1 MHPTFVPSTFKIEI
15 MKKSILF
22 IVAMVFSTTFVTAQ
36 EFIYFGAKGGVN
48 FANITG
54 DDFDTESRTSFN
66 VGLVAEIPVAERF
79 SIQPEVF
86 YSAQGFD
93 LAEIDQ
99 DNVFDID
106 DNIEYQLDY
115 INVPILAKI
124 YFTDG
129 LSIQAGPSFNF
140 KVNEEVDTMPTE
152 DGGDTD
158 VADYSEVKD
167 FEFGGAVGLEYKF
180 DGGFFVQGR
189 YSHGFTKLIDDVDA
203 HNSVI
208 QAGIGFMF

>member
-1 MHPTFVPSTFKIEI
+1 
-15 MKKSILF
+15 MKKSILVLAL
-22 IVAMVFSTTFVTAQ
+22 IVFSTSITTAQ
-36 EFIYFGAKGGVN
+36 EFVQFGAKGGVN

-54 DDFDTESRTSFN
+54 DDFDTESRTGFN

-115 INVPILAKI
+115 INVPVLAKV
-124 YFTDG
+124 YLTDG

-158 VADYSEVKD
+158 LGDYSEVKD

-180 DGGFFVQGR
+180 NGGFFVQGR